1 MIYLERGDIVVREL
15 RESDI
20 EPIVAGEIAQGW
32 EGATREKYDM
42 RLQHEA
48 KGQCIPLCATYK
60 GEPVGY
66 VNLYFKAYPPMDRF
80 NCPEIVDFG
89 VLEKYRRR
97 GIGSALMDEAERLAA
112 RQSDVVCLGVGLYCS
127 YGSAQRM
134 YIKRGY
140 IPDGSGAW
148 YGDKPADPYCD
159 YCLDDDLVLYFS
171 KKLPESRSLPLP

>member
-1 MIYLERGDIVVREL
+1 MVYLERGDIVVREL

-20 EPIVAGEIAQGW
+20 MPIVEGEIAQGW
-32 EGATREKYDM
+32 QGATREKYDM

-48 KGQCIPLCATYK
+48 EGQCIPLCATYM

-89 VLEKYRRR
+89 VLEKCRRK
-97 GIGSALMDEAERLAA
+97 GIGTALMDAAEALAA
-112 RQSDVVCLGVGLYCS
+112 ARCDMVCLGVGLHYG

-134 YIKRGY
+134 YVKRGY
-140 IPDGSGAW
+140 IPDGTGVWWKGELLEQYA
-148 YGDKPADPYCD
+148 PCEN
-159 YCLDDDLVLYFS
+159 DDELNIFFT
-171 KKLPESRSLPLP
+171 KKLR